1 MNKLI
6 VVMMTHCE
14 SNNRKRQ
21 TPFPIGDAES
31 NSWRNY
37 TFFTSSIKLAAHC
50 LSARKSH
57 AGRSPR
63 GRFSDIRHFQRGHIE
78 AEEKAEEK
86 AEEEREEKE
95 RLCHTTGEADAIAA
109 ALVVR
114 I

>member
-1 MNKLI
+1 MLAVICLI
-6 VVMMTHCE
+6 WV
-14 SNNRKRQ
+14 
-21 TPFPIGDAES
+21 
-31 NSWRNY
+31 
-37 TFFTSSIKLAAHC
+37 
-50 LSARKSH
+50 SARKSH

-109 ALVVR
+109 ALGDR
-114 I
+114 LRLPQSQ